1 MADFKKVIDIIVDS
15 KKAERSIKKLTTDF
29 GNLSKS
35 ASRDIANAFNFNDAQ
50 RDLFK
55 KLQEAT
61 KQASLK
67 TAIGDT
73 KAAAATKKEIEAISA
88 AMKSSGDEGKRFIA
102 ILKQQAAEI
111 ENSRL
116 AEQIQASQL
125 STNSSFEEGKQQA
138 ESAKAAHLTNLMH
151 FIDLN
156 QSGEDLSDL
165 EARMNTLGLSADQ
178 MQRLTDAMKEQTK
191 LADDINAKEAKLNA
205 LRAIGEGHTKE
216 AIALEKELVKQG
228 MQPKSDLAKARAAW
242 SPSQRLNEAV
252 KKSGYDSVLGMQSAK
267 LADSFYKAIANAV
280 KKIATFFVNTF
291 KNAFEQLKEMAT
303 YDAGTSLFS
312 NKSARERQLT
322 FGLSGAQ
329 NYAMSTA
336 MRMMNMQGIEDLMWA
351 NANQKR
357 QYDRITEIL
366 EAQYNKLE
374 SSGIMETVQQFQ
386 LDMSM
391 MKMQFQNTIYQFIA
405 AHKSQLE
412 KVLQI
417 SLVFMEGV
425 LTFLGWI
432 VDGIARIFGNDNYSS
447 ADMLASSSVSNVA
460 NTDNSRT
467 ISATINYT
475 NNQADNGSQKVISES
490 VLNQLITVLNT

>member
-1 MADFKKVIDIIVDS
+1 
-15 KKAERSIKKLTTDF
+15 
-29 GNLSKS
+29 
-35 ASRDIANAFNFNDAQ
+35 
-50 RDLFK
+50 
-55 KLQEAT
+55 
-61 KQASLK
+61 
-67 TAIGDT
+67 
-73 KAAAATKKEIEAISA
+73 
-88 AMKSSGDEGKRFIA
+88 
-102 ILKQQAAEI
+102 
-111 ENSRL
+111 
-116 AEQIQASQL
+116 
-125 STNSSFEEGKQQA
+125 
-138 ESAKAAHLTNLMH
+138 
-151 FIDLN
+151 
-156 QSGEDLSDL
+156 
-165 EARMNTLGLSADQ
+165 
-178 MQRLTDAMKEQTK
+178 
-191 LADDINAKEAKLNA
+191 
-205 LRAIGEGHTKE
+205 
-216 AIALEKELVKQG
+216 
-228 MQPKSDLAKARAAW
+228 
-242 SPSQRLNEAV
+242 
-252 KKSGYDSVLGMQSAK
+252 
-267 LADSFYKAIANAV
+267 
-280 KKIATFFVNTF
+280 
-291 KNAFEQLKEMAT
+291 
-303 YDAGTSLFS
+303 
-312 NKSARERQLT
+312 
-322 FGLSGAQ
+322 
-329 NYAMSTA
+329 
-336 MRMMNMQGIEDLMWA
+336 MQGIEDLMWA